1 MGYFSELEVDV
12 LDMYCAEV
20 PVEQIAEEFGIS
32 IELVEKIGRKWEK
45 DNDPSVMDYA

>member
-20 PVEQIAEEFGIS
+20 PVERIAEEFGIS
-32 IELVEKIGRKWEK
+32 VELVEQNGRKWEMDD
-45 DNDPSVMDYA
+45 DNALDYA

>member
-1 MGYFSELEVDV
+1 MGYFSELETDV

-32 IELVEKIGRKWEK
+32 TELVEKIGRKWEK